1 MKKLKKGVTE
11 KMREPLKNLW
21 DAIVDK
27 SNEDRMFDLISLL
40 SLMLNNELYPNEI
53 NELRQYAKGI
63 L

>member
-1 MKKLKKGVTE
+1 
-11 KMREPLKNLW
+11 MREPLKNLW

-27 SNEDRMFDLISLL
+27 SNEDRIFDLISLL